1 MPSPSSTGQAI
12 ARLQHMTRMEVSG
25 PSMIGPLLQ
34 ALHGVIGFDSSAYMH
49 PADTGEL
56 AVHMEV
62 PTDQAVVA
70 DYFDPRILRSERQ
83 VLVRSSRDF
92 DEAVRYEQG
101 PQLLG
106 QLVRVPMPELE
117 RSDFYNVVMRPMGAT
132 DCMSLVLRTPRGQGI
147 GALKFYREAGSPAFG
162 PDEVAALSRLE
173 PCLAHILQDD
183 AQASANDS
191 EVHSQGMLITT
202 PQGRLLWLSPEAE
215 ALLPLAFGWRWRRGA
230 GLPQELQELL
240 QHMRAQQP
248 IGLPTREVR
257 TVHGDFSVRAAPM
270 KAATGMGQAVGIHI
284 MQRVPREARLQA
296 FLQTQ
301 SLSQRQQELAYWLA
315 LDLPESQIAVRM
327 HISANTVVYHRRQL
341 YNSLG
346 LQDRGELMR
355 WLSAQGSG
363 WPTESAPAAL
373 QQGNAGQQACG

>member
-1 MPSPSSTGQAI
+1 MPSFSSTGQAI
-12 ARLQHMTRMEVSG
+12 ARLQHMTRMEVGG
-25 PSMIGPLLQ
+25 PPMIGPLLQ
-34 ALHGVIGFDSSAYMH
+34 ALHGVIGFDSSAYMY
-49 PADTGEL
+49 PANAGEL

-62 PTDQAVVA
+62 PTVQAVVA

-92 DEAVRYEQG
+92 DEAVRCEQG

-106 QLVRVPMPELE
+106 QLVRVPMPELQ

-162 PDEVAALSRLE
+162 PDEAAALARLE
-173 PCLAHILQDD
+173 PHLAHILQDGEGGD
-183 AQASANDS
+183 ASANDS

-202 PQGRLLWLSPEAE
+202 PLGRLLWLSPEAE

-240 QHMRAQQP
+240 QRMQMQQP
-248 IGLPTREVR
+248 MGLPTKEVR
-257 TVHGDFSVRAAPM
+257 TVHGYFSIRATPM
-270 KAATGMGQAVGIHI
+270 KAATGMGQAVGIRI

-296 FLQTQ
+296 FLQAQ
-301 SLSQRQQELAYWLA
+301 RLSQRQQELAYWLA
-315 LDLPESQIAVRM
+315 LGLPESQITARM
-327 HISANTVVYHRRQL
+327 GISANTVVYHRRQL
-341 YNSLG
+341 YNRLG
-346 LQDRGELMR
+346 VQDRGELLA
-355 WLSAQGSG
+355 WLSARGG
-363 WPTESAPAAL
+363 H
-373 QQGNAGQQACG
+373 